1 MERMSLSVTAV
12 VVTYNRA
19 DKLPTVLDRLAAQ
32 NRPADRVLVIDNAS
46 TDDTPSVLKRYADR
60 PEIEVVRLDSNTG
73 GAGGFATGMR
83 LAYEGGADFA
93 WIMDDDCYA
102 EPDALAEL
110 LSGLEAAE
118 KQMDMRLPFACSVVQ
133 WIDGDVCE
141 MNNPGTTWDWGRLLV
156 RDLPIILVEHCSFV
170 SVLVPRWT
178 MAQYGL
184 PLSEYFIW
192 FDDQEYTRRITA
204 SAPGIQCLRSRVVH
218 DLPVNRG
225 VNFADVNDKNLW
237 KFAYGVRNEASYQ
250 WHHVDKAAALR
261 FAQRVQRGLKEGRV
275 SRRLRVELAKKF
287 VEGLRF
293 DPKPEFPKTVL

>member
-1 MERMSLSVTAV
+1 
-12 VVTYNRA
+12 
-19 DKLPTVLDRLAAQ
+19 
-32 NRPADRVLVIDNAS
+32 
-46 TDDTPSVLKRYADR
+46 
-60 PEIEVVRLDSNTG
+60 
-73 GAGGFATGMR
+73 
-83 LAYEGGADFA
+83 
-93 WIMDDDCYA
+93 MDDDCYC
-102 EPDALAEL
+102 EPDALREL
-110 LSGLEAAE
+110 LDGLAAAE
-118 KQMDMRLPFACSVVQ
+118 KQMNMRLPFACSVVQ
-133 WIDGDVCE
+133 WTDGDVCE

-156 RDLPIILVEHCSFV
+156 RGLPVVLVEHCSFV

-178 MAQYGL
+178 MAQFGL

-204 SAPGIQCLRSRVVH
+204 AGPGVQCLQSRVVH

-225 VNFADVNDKNLW
+225 VNFADVNDKNIW

-261 FAQRVQRGLKEGRV
+261 FAQRVHRGLREGHV
-275 SRRLRVELAKKF
+275 SRRLRLQLAKKF